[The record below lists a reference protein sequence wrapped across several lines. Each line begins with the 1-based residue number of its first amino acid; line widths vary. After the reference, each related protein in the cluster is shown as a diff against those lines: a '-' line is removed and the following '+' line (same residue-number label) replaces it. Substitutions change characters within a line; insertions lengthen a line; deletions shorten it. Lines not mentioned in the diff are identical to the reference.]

1 MQPAFLQAGWWAA
14 HSLLG
19 LPLWVLPALFLVS
32 LLAGWVDAIAGGG
45 GLLTLPALLAVG
57 LPPTQALATNKLQGS
72 FGALSSSLYF
82 LRRGQVRLRV
92 VLPGVLACGLAAAL
106 GARCVQYVDT
116 ALLRRLMPVL
126 LISVAAW
133 FLVRPKAGE
142 GGGPARLTLPAYLLL
157 AVPAIGFYDGMLG
170 PGTGT
175 FLALAGISL
184 RGLPATGATAQ
195 AKWLNLGSNIG
206 ALAVFLL
213 SGKIRWLPGLV
224 MAMGQ
229 MIGGR
234 LGAGTVMRRGAAIV
248 RPLVICISL
257 AISAR
262 LLIWG

>member
-1 MQPAFLQAGWWAA
+1 MSGWSA
-14 HSLLG
+14 HALLG
-19 LPLWVLPALFLVS
+19 MPIWLLVALFMVAVF
-32 LLAGWVDAIAGGG
+32 AGWVDAIAGGG
-45 GLLTLPALLAVG
+45 GLLTLPALLAAG

-72 FGALSSSLYF
+72 FGSLSSSLYF
-82 LRRGQVRLRV
+82 LHRGQVKLHA
-92 VLPGVLACGLAAAL
+92 VLPGVMACALAAAL
-106 GARCVQYVDT
+106 GARCVQYVDA
-116 ALLRRLMPVL
+116 ALLRRLIPIL
-126 LISVAAW
+126 LISVAGW
-133 FLVRPKAGE
+133 FLLRPQAGE
-142 GGGPARLTLPAYLLL
+142 GGGPARLSWPAFVLM
-157 AVPAIGFYDGMLG
+157 AVPVIGFYDGMLG

-195 AKWLNLGSNIG
+195 AKWLNLGSNLG
-206 ALAVFLL
+206 ALAVFLF
-213 SGKIRWLPGLV
+213 SGKIHWLPGVV

-234 LGAGTVMRRGAAIV
+234 LGAGTVMKRGAGIV